1 MPGQKKYSHYADTV
15 PVDSPFGVV
24 AGGRGASDQ
33 RLIKTV
39 FPVQPGMEYAAV
51 AATANAELCPDV
63 LPKNPDPTIYTE
75 DNIKLG
81 FGSSP
86 NVEDGP
92 FGDGAIGKIGS
103 PASPWFPNL
112 TSPDPSGAGVIAP
125 IPGVALDPAI
135 VNKNA
140 IPGVDGLV
148 NPSVAS
154 TQQSNA
160 TKVGTVLV
168 PGKHPGSL

>member
-33 RLIKTV
+33 KLIKTV

-51 AATANAELCPDV
+51 AATANAELCPDI
-63 LPKNPDPTIYTE
+63 LPKNPDPTIYTN

-81 FGSSP
+81 FGSAP
-86 NVEDGP
+86 NIEDDVKMGVIGGP
-92 FGDGAIGKIGS
+92 S
-103 PASPWFPNL
+103 SPWFPNL
-112 TSPDPSGAGVIAP
+112 TSPDPSGAGGVSP
-125 IPGVALDPAI
+125 IQAVPFDPAVI
-135 VNKNA
+135 NKNA
-140 IPGVDGLV
+140 SPDVDGLV
-148 NPSVAS
+148 NPADSSA
-154 TQQSNA
+154 QQSNA
-160 TKVGTVLV
+160 TKVGTVLT